1 METKAVSSNGLMKV
15 FNGDEVE
22 TVLSLG
28 PINVEPVLSVGYKI
42 NPEDLSQLV
51 PIIIFGRYRELP
63 SLGTSQK
70 SVTSLILQKTVQEVK
85 D

>member
-1 METKAVSSNGLMKV
+1 MSSNGLMKI

-51 PIIIFGRYRELP
+51 PIIIFGSYRELA
-63 SLGTSQK
+63 S
-70 SVTSLILQKTVQEVK
+70 
-85 D
+85 

>member
-1 METKAVSSNGLMKV
+1 MKI

-51 PIIIFGRYRELP
+51 PIIIFGSYRELA
-63 SLGTSQK
+63 S
-70 SVTSLILQKTVQEVK
+70 
-85 D
+85 

>member
-1 METKAVSSNGLMKV
+1 MSSNGLMKV